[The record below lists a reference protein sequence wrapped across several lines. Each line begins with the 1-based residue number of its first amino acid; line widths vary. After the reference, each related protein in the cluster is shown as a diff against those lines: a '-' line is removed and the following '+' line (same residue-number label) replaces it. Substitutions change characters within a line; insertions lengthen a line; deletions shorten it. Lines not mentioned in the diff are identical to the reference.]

1 MISTLKTTPGK
12 LHFLAK
18 LKNTHVFEPY
28 LNINNFEHR
37 RAITKIRTSSHKLEI
52 ETGRWNKMQ
61 RENRICKNCAL
72 GEIEDE
78 LHLLFN
84 CRMHETERRKLFEV
98 LKHKMNVDLSLI
110 PTIEERIISI
120 FSSNDLSTLNALG
133 TFIKNALSKREN
145 VTCYVLPPHYVYYQD
160 TGHHKQEV
168 VRDWNDSL

>member
-18 LKNTHVFEPY
+18 LKNTHIFEPY

-72 GEIEDE
+72 GKI
-78 LHLLFN
+78 
-84 CRMHETERRKLFEV
+84 
-98 LKHKMNVDLSLI
+98 
-110 PTIEERIISI
+110 
-120 FSSNDLSTLNALG
+120 
-133 TFIKNALSKREN
+133 
-145 VTCYVLPPHYVYYQD
+145 
-160 TGHHKQEV
+160 
-168 VRDWNDSL
+168 